1 LADVCSID
9 RRRVRVYQKG
19 RCLLWTIAVIL
30 LILWGAGLVAG
41 FMMGGLLHVLVV
53 LAIAAV
59 LMQKF
64 SGKKA
69 A

>member
-1 LADVCSID
+1 
-9 RRRVRVYQKG
+9 
-19 RCLLWTIAVIL
+19 LLWTIAVIL